1 MYLLIC
7 ETKIVQFEP
16 LVSFCSFNTLQI
28 SIKTKKASPP
38 KDFFS
43 IYLEVFFGTW
53 PNFTIVKYNLK
64 ISNIYHHIKFRRSIM
79 NRCSI
84 KKLFLKILQY
94 SKSCKILQ
102 IFFNENVGLQSC
114 NFFKKRLQHRCFP
127 VNIAK
132 FLRTPVLKNICQRL
146 FERFR
151 T

>member
-1 MYLLIC
+1 
-7 ETKIVQFEP
+7 
-16 LVSFCSFNTLQI
+16 
-28 SIKTKKASPP
+28 
-38 KDFFS
+38 
-43 IYLEVFFGTW
+43 
-53 PNFTIVKYNLK
+53 
-64 ISNIYHHIKFRRSIM
+64 M

-151 T
+151 TQINNITSNTWSEEDIFSNKRQKNHYKIQLDEKLSFSWCSRSFRFSQFLQCMLGGVCPT